1 LKIQFDSQQQY
12 QIDAVNS
19 VLDIFDG
26 QPLAQGQFEI
36 GPAAGTGEFL
46 SELGFGNQLVLPEER
61 VLENLRGVQARND
74 IERSEELDGMN
85 FTTEM
90 ETGTGKTYVYLRTIH
105 ELHARYGFN
114 KFVVA
119 VPSVAIRE
127 GVKTSIEITRDH
139 FRALFDEQPFDYW
152 VYDSRRVSS
161 LRQFATSNQLQ
172 ILIINI
178 DAFNKPANNV
188 IHQENDRLSG
198 HRPIEF
204 IQATNPIVI
213 MDEPQNMESGP
224 ARAAIESLNPMCTL
238 RYSATHRNLYN
249 LIYRLSP
256 VDAYDMKLV
265 KRIEV
270 DSVLEEADFNQPYV
284 NVGPITAMKSKI
296 SAKLTLDVRNKS
308 GPKRKT
314 VTVNKNGVDLFDI
327 SGERELYQGYIV
339 ANIDAGNKY
348 VAFTNGERLYEGET
362 IGENRDERMRV
373 QVRETVREH
382 LEKELRIL
390 RTLPEERR
398 LKVLSLFFIDRVAN
412 YADEDGKIRSWFVE
426 AYEDLSKER
435 SYAPLNPLPVEE
447 VHNGYFAKDKAGPKD
462 TTGKTKADD
471 EAYEIIMKDKE
482 RLLSPE
488 EPLRFIFSHSA
499 LREGWDNP
507 NVFQIC
513 TLNESRT
520 EMKKRQEIG
529 RGLRLPVDAS
539 GERSFDPNIN
549 KLTVVANES
558 YADFARDLQTEIEE
572 ETGVEFKDRIVNKR
586 ERRKANLKKD
596 WRLDEDFKE
605 LWTRIKYKT
614 RYSVDYDTQELI
626 SRASK
631 AVSEMPRI
639 SPPRIVTEKRDMEI
653 KEEGIGSSLLS
664 FREETVAYGSA
675 RIPDLLGHIQRE
687 TELTRGTIVEILTRS
702 GRLSDVRIN
711 PQQLMDGATRAIRR
725 ALDELMVDGIKY
737 DRIAGAEYEMLLFEE
752 KEIDGYENRMLPV
765 DKSIYDAIEYD
776 SGTEEKFARDLDS
789 RRDVMLFLK
798 LPSWFTVETPIGTYN
813 PDWAIVKQP
822 DGEQEK
828 LYLVKET
835 KSDLDPAKRRPDEN
849 AKIKCG
855 EAHFDSLPDVEFQ
868 VVNDARQV

>member
-1 LKIQFDSQQQY
+1 
-12 QIDAVNS
+12 
-19 VLDIFDG
+19 
-26 QPLAQGQFEI
+26 
-36 GPAAGTGEFL
+36 
-46 SELGFGNQLVLPEER
+46 
-61 VLENLRGVQARND
+61 
-74 IERSEELDGMN
+74 
-85 FTTEM
+85 
-90 ETGTGKTYVYLRTIH
+90 
-105 ELHARYGFN
+105 
-114 KFVVA
+114 
-119 VPSVAIRE
+119 
-127 GVKTSIEITRDH
+127 
-139 FRALFDEQPFDYW
+139 
-152 VYDSRRVSS
+152 
-161 LRQFATSNQLQ
+161 
-172 ILIINI
+172 
-178 DAFNKPANNV
+178 
-188 IHQENDRLSG
+188 
-198 HRPIEF
+198 
-204 IQATNPIVI
+204 VI

-224 ARAAIESLNPMCTL
+224 AKAAIESLNPMCTL
-238 RYSATHRNLYN
+238 RYSATHRNLHN
-249 LIYRLSP
+249 LIYHLSP

-284 NVGPITAMKSKI
+284 SVGPITATKSKI
-296 SAKLTLDVRNKS
+296 SAKLTLDVRDKS

-314 VTVNKNGVDLFDI
+314 VTVNKNGVDLFDL

-339 ANIDAGNKY
+339 DHIDAGNKY
-348 VAFTNGERLYEGET
+348 VAFTNGERLYEGDT

-412 YADEDGKIRSWFVE
+412 YADADGKIKRWFVE

-435 SYAPLNPLPVEE
+435 SYAPLNPLSVEA

-520 EMKKRQEIG
+520 EMRKRQEIG

-558 YADFARDLQTEIEE
+558 YADFVRDLQTEIEE

-586 ERRKANLKKD
+586 QRRKANLKQN
-596 WRLDEDFKE
+596 WRLDENFKE
-605 LWTRIKYKT
+605 LWTRIKHKT
-614 RYSVDYDTQELI
+614 RYSVDYDTQELV

-631 AVSEMPRI
+631 AVSDMPRVS
-639 SPPRIVTEKRDMEI
+639 SPKIVTEKRDLEI
-653 KEEGIGSSLLS
+653 KEEGIGTSLLS
-664 FREETVAYGSA
+664 FREEAVAYGSA

-711 PQQLMDGATRAIRR
+711 PQQFMDGATRAIRR

-737 DRIAGAEYEMLLFEE
+737 ERIAEAEYEMLLFEE
-752 KEIDGYENRMLPV
+752 KEIVGYENRMLPV
-765 DKSIYDAIEYD
+765 DKSIYDAIEYE

-789 RRDVMLFLK
+789 RRDIKLFLK
-798 LPSWFTVETPIGTYN
+798 LPSWFMVETPIGTYN

-822 DGEQEK
+822 DGEEEK

>member
-1 LKIQFDSQQQY
+1 MNV
-12 QIDAVNS
+12 A
-19 VLDIFDG
+19 LDIFDG

-46 SELGFGNQLVLPEER
+46 SELGFGNQLVLPEEK
-61 VLENLRGVQARND
+61 VLENLRGVQARNG
-74 IERSEELDGMN
+74 IERSGELDGMN

-127 GVKTSIEITRDH
+127 GVKTNIEITREH
-139 FRALFDEQPFDYW
+139 FRALFDEQTFDYW

-198 HRPIEF
+198 HKPIEF

-213 MDEPQNMESGP
+213 LDEPQNMESGP

-256 VDAYDMKLV
+256 VDAYDLKLV

-270 DSVLEEADFNQPYV
+270 DSVLDDPDFNQPYISV
-284 NVGPITAMKSKI
+284 NSITATKTKI
-296 SAKLTLDVRNKS
+296 KAKLTIDVRDKS
-308 GPKRKT
+308 GPKRKD
-314 VTVNKNGVDLFDI
+314 VTVDKNGTDLFDI
-327 SGERELYQGYIV
+327 SGERGLYQGYIV
-339 ANIDAGNKY
+339 EHIDAGNKY
-348 VAFTNGERLYEGET
+348 VAFTNGERLYEGQT
-362 IGENRDERMRV
+362 IGENQDERMRV
-373 QVRETVREH
+373 QVRETVKEH
-382 LEKELRIL
+382 LDKELRIL
-390 RTLPEERR
+390 RTLPKERR

-412 YADEDGKIRSWFVE
+412 YADEDGKIRRWFSE
-426 AYEDLSKER
+426 AYEELSKEPH
-435 SYAPLNPLPVEE
+435 YAPLNPLPVHE
-447 VHNGYFAKDKAGPKD
+447 VHNGYFAQDKAGPKD
-462 TTGKTKADD
+462 SSGKTKADD

-520 EMKKRQEIG
+520 EMRKRQEIG

-558 YADFARDLQTEIEE
+558 YADFARDLQIEIEE
-572 ETGVEFKDRIVNKR
+572 ETGVKFQDRIVNKR
-586 ERRKANLKKD
+586 DRRKANLKKG
-596 WRLDEDFKE
+596 WRLDKDFKE
-605 LWTRIKYKT
+605 LWTRIKHKT
-614 RYSVDYDTQELI
+614 RYSVNYDTQELV

-631 AVSEMPRI
+631 AVKDMPKIHPPKIRI
-639 SPPRIVTEKRDMEI
+639 EKGDLRLG
-653 KEEGIGSSLLS
+653 EGGFETGLLS
-664 FREETVAYGSA
+664 SRETSAAYGVA

-687 TELTRGTIVEILTRS
+687 TELTRGTIVEILVGS
-702 GRLSDVRIN
+702 GRLDDVKVN
-711 PQQLMDGATRAIRR
+711 PQQFMDGATRAIQR
-725 ALDELMVDGIKY
+725 ALNKLMVDGIKY
-737 DRIAGAEYEMLLFEE
+737 ERIAEAEYEMLLFEE
-752 KEIDGYENRMLPV
+752 KELDGYVSRMLEV
-765 DKSIYDAIEYD
+765 KKSIYDAIEYD
-776 SGTEEKFARDLDS
+776 SSTEEQFAKDLDS
-789 RRDVMLFLK
+789 REDIKLFIK
-798 LPSWFTVETPIGTYN
+798 LPSWFTVKTPIGTYN

-822 DGEQEK
+822 DGEGEK

-835 KSDLDPAKRRPDEN
+835 KSDLDPTKRRPDEN

-855 EAHFDSLPDVEFQ
+855 EAHFEALPEVSFA
-868 VVNDARQV
+868 VVNDSRQV